1 MMNRLYITA
10 ALLGSALAASAGV
23 DPKVKPEV
31 LASGNEYVLV
41 NKAQTAS
48 QYMSRTSWDGALYF
62 LGESDSNYANHA
74 FAAIDNGN
82 GTWSFTRPTT
92 TAVETGE
99 VDEEGNPI
107 TEVLPA
113 IDYMGI
119 PDGSANL
126 NFITGE
132 IMEWSLDPKA
142 GNFYN
147 LILGSGN
154 NSAALA
160 QAAYTPTGDLR
171 LHLNN
176 GSQYFVAT
184 YYQGPWYPDC
194 VGGIT
199 ETDNE
204 ETGDVIF
211 AANDSTSFLWG
222 FVSVANLPA
231 YMQDMKVSGAINS
244 FEDTYGSIEG
254 YETGVAATVSAAA
267 AIYNSADYNEDD
279 ADIINEMISQKVN
292 LYKEIEA
299 ALLLN
304 EDDDAVLAAA
314 IANAQDIFDKA
325 TEAEVLMAAAE
336 TLKQAEVNY
345 SMGSGDVTSLGK
357 NMSFED
363 LSAQDGN
370 QTTGVAGAP
379 YGWNIYING
388 TQVTTAD
395 EVKSAGVTAWHGV
408 NNDCTGEVKDGNYG
422 FGLWTQAVPE
432 YEISQ
437 TVSGLENGT
446 YIVSAGL
453 MVGANAYGS
462 RRTTQRI
469 FGNLNSTYFGM
480 EEDYDLNQL
489 DNAEVYS
496 FAGLTEPTTDSEMQ
510 PVEVRAFV
518 YDGTLTFGLRT
529 NGNVAA
535 ANRTNSN
542 SAGGDGWF
550 KTDNYKL
557 QKLGYI
563 PADAIAVFDH
573 YANILS
579 EYNMAKEPMAEAV
592 AEELET
598 KAGQLG
604 EMTADN
610 TLEEIVSGIL
620 GAKALLA
627 TVDASVK
634 AYQKLG
640 EAIELH
646 YGYLDQYAMK
656 MGADT
661 YSDVIM
667 EAEQA
672 YSEGTA
678 ADEAAIDSIVAALDA
693 ALQECIQS
701 DEIEPGMDLTDY
713 IQNPSFEDLSAQGNS
728 SSAGVVA
735 PPKGWNLYVDG
746 TQCTTAGDITSAGIT
761 GWCAING
768 GDDINVEL
776 EDGTIVNK
784 QYSDGEHLW
793 GIWNGTIPEV
803 ELSQTLT
810 NMPAGTYTLT
820 CDVLVQ
826 YNWAGYCI
834 TTQRIFA
841 NNYVA
846 MYSYEGNYTN
856 NMPKDAQDAAAIDSL
871 LADAEVMHLVYAGH
885 ECESPRSDYSHT
897 VSLTF
902 GLAEK
907 GDINIGFRTNNV
919 SSDGTAQGSGKG
931 WFKLDNW
938 RLTYDSDEVPAGA
951 DAEAPSNVSIEDITN
966 LIDEYINNGEGQ
978 DIDGDGQFTVSDI
991 TALISLYLEQ

>member
-1 MMNRLYITA
+1 MMNRFYLTT
-10 ALLGSALAASAGV
+10 ALLGCALAANAGV

-31 LASGNEYVLV
+31 LVNGHEYVLV

-48 QYMSRTSWDGALYF
+48 QYMSRTSWDGAFYF
-62 LGESDSNYANHA
+62 LGESDSNYAKHA
-74 FAAIDNGN
+74 FTAIDNED
-82 GTWSFTRPTT
+82 GTWSFILPTT

-99 VDEEGNPI
+99 VDKEGNPI

-113 IDYMGI
+113 MDYLVL
-119 PDGSANL
+119 PEGSANL
-126 NFITGE
+126 NTTTGTVVK
-132 IMEWSLDPKA
+132 WKVDPKD

-147 LILGSGN
+147 LILGEGN

-160 QAAYTPTGDLR
+160 QAPFTSTGDLR

-176 GSQYFVAT
+176 GCQYFVAT

-194 VGGIT
+194 FGGIT

-204 ETGDVIF
+204 ATGDVFF
-211 AANDSTSFLWG
+211 AANDSTHFCWG
-222 FVSVANLPA
+222 FVSADKIPA
-231 YMQDMKVSGAINS
+231 YMEDMKVAGAINS
-244 FEDTYGSIEG
+244 FEATYGGLDG
-254 YETGVAATVSAAA
+254 YEAGVAATVAATA
-267 AIYNSADYNEDD
+267 AIYNSADYNEED
-279 ADIINEMISQKVN
+279 ADIINAMISQKID
-292 LYKEIEA
+292 LYKEMEA
-299 ALLLN
+299 AILLN
-304 EDDDAVLAAA
+304 QDDDPALSAA
-314 IANAQDIFDKA
+314 IANAQDIFDKTTNA
-325 TEAEVLMAAAE
+325 SELEAAIE

-345 SMGSGDVTSLGK
+345 SMGTGDITSMGK

-363 LSAQDGN
+363 LSVQGGN
-370 QTTGVAGAP
+370 QTSGVAAPP
-379 YGWNIYING
+379 YGWNVYING
-388 TQVTTAD
+388 KQVTTAD
-395 EVKSAGVTAWHGV
+395 EVRTAGVTAWHGV
-408 NNDCTGEVKDGNYG
+408 NNDCAGESKDGNYG
-422 FGLWTQAVPE
+422 FGIWTQAVPE

-437 TVSGLENGT
+437 TISGLENGT

-453 MVGANAYGS
+453 MVGANGNGS

-469 FGNLNSTYFGM
+469 FGNLNATYFGM
-480 EEDYDLNQL
+480 EEDYNPSLL
-489 DNAEVYS
+489 DNAEVYD

-510 PVEVRAFV
+510 PIEVRAFV
-518 YDGTLTFGLRT
+518 YDGTLTFGVRT

-535 ANRTNSN
+535 ANRMNSN
-542 SAGGDGWF
+542 SSGGDGWF
-550 KTDNYKL
+550 KTDNYKV

-579 EYNMAKEPMAEAV
+579 EYNNAKEPMAEAV
-592 AEELET
+592 ASELEE
-598 KAGQLG
+598 KVGELG
-604 EMTADN
+604 SMTADN
-610 TLEEIVSGIL
+610 TLDEIVSGIL
-620 GAKALLA
+620 GAKELLV

-640 EAIELH
+640 EAIEQH
-646 YGYLDQYAMK
+646 YGYLDQYSMK
-656 MGADT
+656 MGADA

-678 ADEAAIDSIVAALDA
+678 ADEAAIDSIIAGLNA

-701 DEIEPGMDLTDY
+701 DQIEPGMDLTDY
-713 IQNPSFEDLSAQGNS
+713 IQNASFEDLSAQNNS
-728 SSAGVVA
+728 STAGVVA
-735 PPKGWNLYVDG
+735 PPKGWNLYIDG
-746 TQCTTAGDITSAGIT
+746 TQCITARDITAAGINA
-761 GWCAING
+761 WCGING

-803 ELSQTLT
+803 ELSQTLK

-846 MYSYEGNYTN
+846 MYSYEGNYAN
-856 NMPKDAQDAAAIDSL
+856 NMPKDAQGAAAIDSL
-871 LADAEVMHLVYAGH
+871 LTDAEVMHLVYAGH
-885 ECESPRSDYSHT
+885 ECEAPRSDYSHT
-897 VSLTF
+897 VTLTF

-907 GDINIGFRTNNV
+907 GDINIGFRTNNI
-919 SSDGTAQGSGKG
+919 SSDGTAQGNGKG

-938 RLTYDSDEVPAGA
+938 RLTYESDEVPVGA
-951 DAEAPSNVSIEDITN
+951 DAEVPEVVTLQDITDLIEGYLQQPEGGSITVQDITD
-966 LIDEYINNGEGQ
+966 LIDI
-978 DIDGDGQFTVSDI
+978 
-991 TALISLYLEQ
+991 YLAQ

>member
-1 MMNRLYITA
+1 MST
-10 ALLGSALAASAGV
+10 ALLGLALAANARV

-31 LASGNEYVLV
+31 LVSGNEYVLV
-41 NKAQTAS
+41 NKAQNAN

-62 LGESDSNYANHA
+62 LGEAESNYAAHS
-74 FAAIDNGN
+74 FIAIRNDDA
-82 GTWSFTRPTT
+82 TWSFLRELDITPDP
-92 TAVETGE
+92 GYE
-99 VDEEGNPI
+99 VTDEGDTIFWER
-107 TEVLPA
+107 ELAPA
-113 IDYMGI
+113 YLGI
-119 PDGSANL
+119 PGGTANVNFVVGS
-126 NFITGE
+126 E
-132 IMEWSLDPKA
+132 IKWGIDPKD

-147 LILGSGN
+147 LILGEGN

-160 QAAYTPTGDLR
+160 QAPFTPTGDLR
-171 LHLNN
+171 LHLNA

-194 VGGIT
+194 AGGIT

-204 ETGDVIF
+204 ATGDVIF

-231 YMQDMKVSGAINS
+231 YMADMKVVAPINN
-244 FEDTYGSIEG
+244 FEIQYGSLEG
-254 YETGVAATVSAAA
+254 YETGVAATVQAAA
-267 AIYNSADYNEDD
+267 AIYNSAEYNEDD
-279 ADIINEMISQKVN
+279 IEIISEMISQKVN

-304 EDDDAVLAAA
+304 QDDDAVLAAA
-314 IANAQDIFDKA
+314 IQNAKDTFDKITDAA
-325 TEAEVLMAAAE
+325 TLEAAVE

-345 SMGSGDVTSLGK
+345 SMGSGDLTSLGK

-363 LSAQDGN
+363 LTAQDGN
-370 QTTGVAGAP
+370 PSSGVAAPP
-379 YGWNIYING
+379 YGWNVYIKG
-388 TQVTTAD
+388 QQVSAAAD
-395 EVKSAGVTAWHGV
+395 VTSAGVTAWHGV
-408 NNDCTGEVKDGNYG
+408 NADCAGEVKDGNYG
-422 FGLWTQAVPE
+422 FGIWTQSVPE

-437 TVSGLENGT
+437 TITGLENGT
-446 YIVSAGL
+446 YVVSAGL
-453 MVGANAYGS
+453 MVGANGNGS
-462 RRTTQRI
+462 RRTTQRL

-480 EEDYDLNQL
+480 EEDYNADFL
-489 DNAEVYS
+489 DNSEAYG
-496 FAGLTEPTTDSEMQ
+496 FAGLTEPTTDTELQ
-510 PVEVRAFV
+510 PIEVRAFV
-518 YDGTLTFGLRT
+518 YDGTLTFGVRT
-529 NGNVAA
+529 NGNISA

-550 KTDNYKL
+550 KTDNFKI
-557 QKLGYI
+557 QRLGYI
-563 PADAIAVFDH
+563 PADAIAVYDH
-573 YANILS
+573 YSTILS
-579 EYNMAKEPMAEAV
+579 EYNMSREPMAEAV
-592 AEELET
+592 AEELSSKVE
-598 KAGQLG
+598 QLG
-604 EMTADN
+604 SMTADN
-610 TLEEIVSGIL
+610 TIEEIVSGIL
-620 GAKALLA
+620 SAKDLLV

-634 AYQKLG
+634 VYQKLS
-640 EAIELH
+640 EAIEQH
-646 YGYLDQYAMK
+646 YAWLDQYSMK
-656 MGADT
+656 MGADL

-667 EAEQA
+667 DAEQA
-672 YSEGTA
+672 YSNGTA
-678 ADEAAIDSIVAALDA
+678 ADEAAVDSIINALNV

-728 SSAGVVA
+728 NTAGVVA
-735 PPKGWNLYVDG
+735 APRGWDLYING
-746 TQCTTAGDITSAGIT
+746 IQCQTASDITSAGVT
-761 GWCAING
+761 AWCGING

-803 ELSQTLT
+803 QLSQTLT

-846 MYSYEGNYTN
+846 MYSYEGNYVN
-856 NMPKDAQDAAAIDSL
+856 NMPGDAQDASSIDSQL
-871 LADAEVMHLVYAGH
+871 PDVEVPHLVYAGH

-897 VSLTF
+897 VTLTF

-938 RLTYDSDEVPAGA
+938 RLTYDSDEVPVGA
-951 DAEAPSNVSIEDITN
+951 DASAIHVWINDITD
-966 LIDEYINNGEGQ
+966 LINKYLSQGENG
-978 DIDGDGQFTVSDI
+978 DVTIKDI
-991 TALISLYLEQ
+991 TDLINLYLVQ